1 MPSKD
6 EMDQIIKQMP
16 SDRALGPDG
25 FNGMFLKK
33 CWHIISEDFYAMAD
47 QFFSGGISIQNL
59 NNSFITLVPKKPNP
73 ESPNDYRPIA
83 LQNSVLK
90 FVSKIMANR
99 LQSVILDIIHE
110 NQYVFIKD
118 IPLTLIWKSKGTM
131 KIKVFLWLLLMDIL
145 NTKDLLQRK
154 HFNTQGGVTCNICN
168 LTTTEDYIHLFF
180 SCPFAQQCWNCIG
193 INWDLTL
200 EFMNMIM
207 TARRLFPQP
216 FFMEVLGIGCW
227 NIWNRR
233 NDHIFNNVPI
243 NFSKWKLDFKEDFT
257 RHMHRVKASDKP
269 SWQSWINII
278 S

>member
-33 CWHIISEDFYAMAD
+33 CWHIISEDYYAMAD

-110 NQYVFIKD
+110 NQYVFIKGRTIQD
-118 IPLTLIWKSKGTM
+118 CLAWSFEYIHQCHQSNREIVILKIYFEKAFDLVEYEAIIQINGTM
-131 KIKVFLWLLLMDIL
+131 CGTQTCT
-145 NTKDLLQRK
+145 NPKD
-154 HFNTQGGVTCNICN
+154 V
-168 LTTTEDYIHLFF
+168 
-180 SCPFAQQCWNCIG
+180 
-193 INWDLTL
+193 
-200 EFMNMIM
+200 
-207 TARRLFPQP
+207 
-216 FFMEVLGIGCW
+216 
-227 NIWNRR
+227 
-233 NDHIFNNVPI
+233 
-243 NFSKWKLDFKEDFT
+243 
-257 RHMHRVKASDKP
+257 
-269 SWQSWINII
+269 
-278 S
+278 